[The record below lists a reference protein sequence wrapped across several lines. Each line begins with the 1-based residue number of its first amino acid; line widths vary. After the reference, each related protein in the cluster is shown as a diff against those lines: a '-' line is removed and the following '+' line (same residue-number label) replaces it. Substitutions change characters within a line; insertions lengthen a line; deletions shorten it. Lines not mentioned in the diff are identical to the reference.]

1 MATSS
6 TGIPACATSRYAQ
19 DVEMRGN
26 VKFGSSA
33 LLLVASAAIVLFIY
47 IGPAPAQKTP
57 PTHPIN
63 LNTAT
68 IAQLETL
75 PGIGPNTA
83 KAIVDFRNHSGPFQ
97 RVEDLL
103 AIKGISKSKLEKLR
117 PYVTVGTAKPNQH
130 SDGSHQASAALVFPS
145 PNFQRAM

>member
-1 MATSS
+1 M
-6 TGIPACATSRYAQ
+6 Q
-19 DVEMRGN
+19 LVDMRGN
-26 VKFGSSA
+26 AKFGSCD

-47 IGPAPAQKTP
+47 AASSRAQKTP
-57 PTHPIN
+57 PAQPIN

-83 KAIVDFRNHSGPFQ
+83 KSIVDFRNRSGPFQ

-117 PYVTVGTAKPNQH
+117 PYVTVGPTAPNRH
-130 SDGSHQASAALVFPS
+130 PDSPHQAFSS
-145 PNFQRAM
+145 PNFQKAM

>member
-1 MATSS
+1 MTVFRSRIEITSLITAMVLFLCS
-6 TGIPACATSRYAQ
+6 
-19 DVEMRGN
+19 N
-26 VKFGSSA
+26 
-33 LLLVASAAIVLFIY
+33 IVL
-47 IGPAPAQKTP
+47 AQKNP
-57 PTHPIN
+57 PPQPIN

-83 KAIVDFRNHSGPFQ
+83 KSIVDFRNHSGPFQ

-117 PYVTVGTAKPNQH
+117 PYVTVGPAAPSRHPN
-130 SDGSHQASAALVFPS
+130 SSHQAFLTLAFPS
-145 PNFQRAM
+145 PNFQKAM

>member
-1 MATSS
+1 VGRART
-6 TGIPACATSRYAQ
+6 TAG
-19 DVEMRGN
+19 
-26 VKFGSSA
+26 SA
-33 LLLVASAAIVLFIY
+33 LPIGVTPLVMTVFRSRIEITLLITAAVLFLCCKTAL
-47 IGPAPAQKTP
+47 PQKTP
-57 PTHPIN
+57 PTQPVNI
-63 LNTAT
+63 NTAT

-117 PYVTVGTAKPNQH
+117 PTSQYRQPRLTITRPVRAPPSSFRFSLQPIFRKPCDH
-130 SDGSHQASAALVFPS
+130 YG
-145 PNFQRAM
+145 

>member
-1 MATSS
+1 MYSVRIAT
-6 TGIPACATSRYAQ
+6 I
-19 DVEMRGN
+19 
-26 VKFGSSA
+26 
-33 LLLVASAAIVLFIY
+33 ASAAALLFFLAAGTALAQKI
-47 IGPAPAQKTP
+47 PPAQ
-57 PTHPIN
+57 PIN

-117 PYVTVGTAKPNQH
+117 PYVTIVPPATEHK
-130 SDGSHQASAALVFPS
+130 
-145 PNFQRAM
+145 

>member
-1 MATSS
+1 MQL
-6 TGIPACATSRYAQ
+6 IN
-19 DVEMRGN
+19 MRGN
-26 VKFGSSA
+26 LKSGSRA
-33 LLLVASAAIVLFIY
+33 LLLVATATVALFIY
-47 IGPAPAQKTP
+47 LAPALAQKTP
-57 PTHPIN
+57 AAQPVN

-83 KAIVDFRNHSGPFQ
+83 KSIVDFRNRSGPFQ

-117 PYVTVGTAKPNQH
+117 PYVTVAPAAPNRR
-130 SDGSHQASAALVFPS
+130 SDGSHQASVALAFPS
-145 PNFQRAM
+145 PNFQKAV

>member
-1 MATSS
+1 
-6 TGIPACATSRYAQ
+6 
-19 DVEMRGN
+19 MRGN
-26 VKFGSSA
+26 PKFGSSA
-33 LLLVASAAIVLFIY
+33 LLLVASTAAVLFLCFEI
-47 IGPAPAQKTP
+47 ALAQKTP
-57 PTHPIN
+57 PAQPVN

-83 KAIVDFRNHSGPFQ
+83 KSIVDFRNHSGPFQ

-117 PYVTVGTAKPNQH
+117 PYVTVGPAAPNRH
-130 SDGSHQASAALVFPS
+130 PDSSHQASVALAVPS
-145 PNFQRAM
+145 PNFQKAM

>member
-1 MATSS
+1 MTVFRPRIDI
-6 TGIPACATSRYAQ
+6 T
-19 DVEMRGN
+19 
-26 VKFGSSA
+26 
-33 LLLVASAAIVLFIY
+33 LLITAIVLFLCSN
-47 IGPAPAQKTP
+47 ATLAQKTP
-57 PTHPIN
+57 PSQPLN

-83 KAIVDFRNHSGPFQ
+83 KSIVDFRNHSGPFQ

-117 PYVTVGTAKPNQH
+117 PYVTIVPADTKH
-130 SDGSHQASAALVFPS
+130 K
-145 PNFQRAM
+145 